1 MKNEF
6 LAKSNGETIMEHTE
20 NLINNF
26 KNFFTIYS
34 EINVDKE
41 LLLLACIYHDLGK
54 INKKFQSKLSGQ
66 KQNGE
71 FPHGLLSTSF
81 IDSKSLSENG
91 FDKSDIKVL
100 SYSVALHHERDISEI
115 EEEDFEIE
123 IKLMNVEAEHF
134 LKYLEK
140 LQDIYFDYV
149 NKNTEESLRYPIF
162 KIENETFLAETKS
175 RKKSILICIEIGKGA
190 LL

>member
-1 MKNEF
+1 MENEF

-34 EINVDKE
+34 DVNVTKN

-71 FPHGLLSTSF
+71 LPHGLLSTSF
-81 IDSKSLSENG
+81 MDSKSLSENG

-115 EEEDFEIE
+115 
-123 IKLMNVEAEHF
+123 
-134 LKYLEK
+134 
-140 LQDIYFDYV
+140 
-149 NKNTEESLRYPIF
+149 S
-162 KIENETFLAETKS
+162 
-175 RKKSILICIEIGKGA
+175 
-190 LL
+190 

>member
-1 MKNEF
+1 MENKF

-26 KNFFTIYS
+26 KNFFTIYP
-34 EINVDKE
+34 NVNVVKK

-54 INKKFQSKLSGQ
+54 LNKKINKKFQSKLSGK

-71 FPHGLLSTSF
+71 LPHGLLSTSF

-115 EEEDFEIE
+115 SEEDFSKEIE
-123 IKLMNVEAEHF
+123 LMN
-134 LKYLEK
+134 
-140 LQDIYFDYV
+140 
-149 NKNTEESLRYPIF
+149 
-162 KIENETFLAETKS
+162 
-175 RKKSILICIEIGKGA
+175 
-190 LL
+190 